1 MMLTYDNL
9 LENAKKI
16 VEFSKLYNRLVA
28 DDEIDK
34 DTGNHIVFS
43 YVFNPLL
50 FNAIKSGN
58 TKLTKEL
65 LDFLENM
72 AKSKDN
78 LVQEVCDFTVLEELQ
93 SIIPQTTLYP
103 LLGEKTKEGFIATR
117 QYLKPNNSWG
127 TL

>member
-1 MMLTYDNL
+1 MKLTYDNL
-9 LENAKKI
+9 VKEAKKI
-16 VEFSKLYNRLVA
+16 TEFSRLYNRLVLE
-28 DDEIDK
+28 DEIDE

-50 FNAIKSGN
+50 FNAIKTGN
-58 TKLTKEL
+58 DQLTKQL

-93 SIIPQTTLYP
+93 GVIPETTLYP
-103 LLGEKTKEGFIATR
+103 LLGEKTKEGFLAIR
-117 QYLKPNNSWG
+117 QYLQPNNTWG
-127 TL
+127 KI